1 MALDI
6 EDFIP
11 DSELTEDGVWV
22 PLDDETKV
30 LATFMSPDFM
40 RNEMMRRQRQG
51 NIRNPHLLDRPEYL
65 RNIEDEG
72 IRKHIKG
79 WEGMKKGGEAWP
91 FLPENLEFI
100 IKRVPDFRASF
111 LTIIQ
116 NSSHFVKRQMEDDQ
130 KNSQPSSNGSW
141 SSNIVGEGVGE
152 RS

>member
-22 PLDDETKV
+22 PLDDETRV

-40 RNEMMRRQRQG
+40 RNEMLRRQRQG

-65 RNIEDEG
+65 RKIEDEG
-72 IRKHIKG
+72 IRKHIKN
-79 WEGMKKGGEAWP
+79 WEGMKKGGELWP
-91 FLPENLEFI
+91 FSLENLEFI

-111 LTIIQ
+111 LAIIQ
-116 NSSHFVKRQMEDDQ
+116 NSSHFVKKQAEDDE
-130 KNSQPSSNGSW
+130 KNSQPFSNGNWTSRA
-141 SSNIVGEGVGE
+141 VGEGIGE